1 MTLVSV
7 GWRVGLTLGVCVVG
21 VGLGLGKGVGVFG
34 SGVAGHGGLGVTVVG
49 GLHCCSA
56 ERILGW
62 FGCCVRKS
70 EL

>member
-1 MTLVSV
+1 
-7 GWRVGLTLGVCVVG
+7 VVG